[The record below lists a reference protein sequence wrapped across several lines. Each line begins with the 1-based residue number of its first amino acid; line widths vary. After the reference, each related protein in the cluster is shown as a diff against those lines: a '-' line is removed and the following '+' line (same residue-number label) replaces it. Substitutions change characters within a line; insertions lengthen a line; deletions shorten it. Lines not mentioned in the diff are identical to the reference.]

1 MQISEA
7 SERTGLSK
15 DTLRYYE
22 RIGLL
27 PDVPRKNGRIRDY
40 QEEDIARIDFVKCMR
55 NAGLPIEV
63 LIEYI
68 ALAQMGDETVEDRRA
83 ILHEQREILAD
94 KLQELQSTL
103 DLLDYKIRVYDEAV
117 LKREKELIQTET

>member
-27 PDVPRKNGRIRDY
+27 SDIPRKNGRIRDY

-68 ALAQMGDETVEDRRA
+68 ALVEMGDETVEDRRA

-103 DLLDYKIRVYDEAV
+103 DLLDYKIQIYDNAV
-117 LKREKELIQTET
+117 LKREKELLPSNN